1 MKKRIER
8 KGVLHFG
15 KAWEG
20 GLGMH
25 DCFLF
30 SGLAMDLKGC
40 FFVGFFF
47 CRKIMV
53 GTSQWNQWLSSA
65 LADAGWDC
73 MGGIDSVLSC
83 PAADPA
89 PRGLRADINSLGS
102 VPAHREETNKGISAL
117 RPSLLSY
124 RET

>member
-47 CRKIMV
+47 L
-53 GTSQWNQWLSSA
+53 QENY
-65 LADAGWDC
+65 
-73 MGGIDSVLSC
+73 GGNKSMESVAIQC
-83 PAADPA
+83 P
-89 PRGLRADINSLGS
+89 R
-102 VPAHREETNKGISAL
+102 
-117 RPSLLSY
+117 
-124 RET
+124 